1 MNKTLG
7 TPKIPLKD
15 IRSDEIKPE
24 NIFEGSIFPNYF
36 ESGYSVNKNTSENAS
51 ERNLNYPILA
61 ESFFISISFSFN
73 LTNIATRV
81 SKTLVL
87 KQDRRKNRIKY
98 NLTITCLLS
107 DCVPGHMDDGD

>member
-1 MNKTLG
+1 M
-7 TPKIPLKD
+7 
-15 IRSDEIKPE
+15 
-24 NIFEGSIFPNYF
+24 
-36 ESGYSVNKNTSENAS
+36 NKNTSGNAS
-51 ERNLNYPILA
+51 ERNLNYPILT
-61 ESFFISISFSFN
+61 ESFFFISIYFSSN

-98 NLTITCLLS
+98 NLNITCLLS